1 MHLPKPYA
9 EYCLRSP
16 LSEEALRAGFRR
28 ECPTS
33 FFSWKLIKNSFS
45 FQPLIERMLFRL
57 KEKQNEVILEPRG
70 NTRNSLRGIVHIH
83 FQKDAHSSDTILNIT
98 IAPRDLRFFY
108 LLYFAL
114 FFLLGLFCILVLL
127 AIFSGAVPMEKYVHF
142 PCVYLI
148 LLLMYI
154 VIFKIMRYAALQ
166 ELPTIQEKLEQ
177 LLQTIEQNPPDTP
190 FSVR

>member
-16 LSEEALRAGFRR
+16 LSEETLRAGFRR

-45 FQPLIERMLFRL
+45 FQPLIERTLFRL

-70 NTRNSLRGIVHIH
+70 NTRNSLRGIVHIR

-98 IAPRDLRFFY
+98 IAPRNLCFFN
-108 LLYFAL
+108 LIYFAL
-114 FFLLGLFCILVLL
+114 FFLLGIFSILVLL

-148 LLLMYI
+148 LLLMDI
-154 VIFKIMRYAALQ
+154 VIFKIMKYVAIQ
-166 ELPTIQEKLEQ
+166 EVPSIQEKLKQ
-177 LLQTIEQNPPDTP
+177 LLQTIESHPDDT
-190 FSVR
+190 STTSA

>member
-16 LSEEALRAGFRR
+16 LSEETLRAGFRR

-45 FQPLIERMLFRL
+45 FQPLIERTLFRL

-98 IAPRDLRFFY
+98 IAPRNLRFFN
-108 LLYFAL
+108 LIYFAL
-114 FFLLGLFCILVLL
+114 FFLLGIFSILVLL

-148 LLLMYI
+148 LLLMDI
-154 VIFKIMRYAALQ
+154 DIFKIMKYVAIQ
-166 ELPTIQEKLEQ
+166 EVPSIQEKLKQ
-177 LLQTIEQNPPDTP
+177 LLQTIESHPDDT
-190 FSVR
+190 STTSA